1 MRSDASGAG
10 RGRRVRLAHRLATSA
25 ALLGGTLGLGGCMLG
40 PNFHRPKA
48 QTESGFRPGRAPL
61 QAPKTV
67 SHGAPRV
74 AWWQSF
80 DDPMLTTLEKQ
91 ASGQNL
97 DIRIAT
103 QRLAESEANAQIE
116 GAALYPK
123 LNFAGSFTREKP
135 SNQGVFTAFGGS
147 NNTSST
153 NASKVASG
161 AGGSFGGGGIPS
173 VNIAPFN
180 ILQYG
185 FSSVFDFDLWGKN
198 RRTEEA
204 ALAAVTASRNARRAV
219 LLNTEAAVAQ
229 NYIQLRGA
237 QDVLRIT
244 EANLRTAKGLTG
256 LTEQRQQAGLANDLD
271 VADARAQEANV
282 RAQLPALHDQID
294 ALINQLSLLLGRGP
308 EALRSELIA
317 PKAVPPA
324 PPVVPVGLPAQL
336 MRRRPDIREAEAKL
350 HEATAEVGVAT
361 ASFFPDITLSGSVS
375 LQALQLSNLN
385 ELSAATYAFGPQLTL
400 PIFEGGKLN
409 GELHLSKAKQKQAA
423 IGYAKAVLTGFHQV
437 DNALTAYGQEQH
449 TYLALKEDVRQTR
462 HALHLAEARYKDGLA
477 DYLQVL
483 NAQQQLLQAQRKEA
497 QSRRRVST
505 DLVKLYQ
512 ALGGG
517 WQKTFPAGTK
527 PMTTASHAGTKA
539 GNVMKSGKVQATRT

>member
-1 MRSDASGAG
+1 MKSDALGTGGS
-10 RGRRVRLAHRLATSA
+10 RLARRLATAS
-25 ALLGGTLGLGGCMLG
+25 ALLGVTLALGGCMLG
-40 PNFHRPKA
+40 PNFHKPKA
-48 QTESGFRPGRAPL
+48 QTESSFRPGRGPL

-67 SHGAPRV
+67 SHATPKV

-80 DDPMLTTLEKQ
+80 DDRTLTTLEKQ
-91 ASGQNL
+91 ATGQNL
-97 DIRIAT
+97 DIKLAT
-103 QRLAESEANAQIE
+103 QRLAEADANAQIE
-116 GAALYPK
+116 GAALYPN

-135 SNQGVFTAFGGS
+135 SNKGVFTAFGGS

-153 NASKVASG
+153 DASQVANGASG
-161 AGGSFGGGGIPS
+161 AFGGGGIPS
-173 VNIAPFN
+173 TNIAPFN

-198 RRTEEA
+198 RRTKEA

-219 LLNTEAAVAQ
+219 LLNTEAAVAS

-244 EANLRTAKGLTG
+244 EENLKTAKRLTG

-308 EALRSELIA
+308 EALRSELIT

-324 PPVVPVGLPAQL
+324 PPVVPVGLPAEL
-336 MRRRPDIREAEAKL
+336 MRRRPDIREAEANL
-350 HEATAEVGVAT
+350 HQATAEVGVAT

-385 ELSAATYAFGPQLTL
+385 QLSAVTYAIGPQLTL

-409 GELHLSKAKQKQAA
+409 GELHLTKAKQKQAA
-423 IGYAKAVLTGFHQV
+423 ISYAKAVLTAFHQV
-437 DNALTAYGQEQH
+437 DNALTAYGHEQH
-449 TYLALKEDVRQTR
+449 TYLALQDDVKQTR
-462 HALHLAEARYKDGLA
+462 HALYLAEERYKDGLA

-483 NAQQQLLQAQRKEA
+483 NAQQLLLQAQRNEA
-497 QSRRRVST
+497 QSRARVST

-517 WQKTFPAGTK
+517 WQNTFPAEPK
-527 PMTTASHAGTKA
+527 PTTTASHAASPPGSGQATKA
-539 GNVMKSGKVQATRT
+539 